1 MREAIVTSFDFH
13 TGKKRLLSAI
23 ERTKRHRQS
32 LQKAQSEVKVP
43 LKEPRESV
51 RDAVIKLRV
60 M

>member
-1 MREAIVTSFDFH
+1 MREAIVTSLIF
-13 TGKKRLLSAI
+13 TPGKGLLSAI

-51 RDAVIKLRV
+51 RDAVI
-60 M
+60 